1 MTSESGQQTRPV
13 DAISEV
19 QPDREKDM
27 ASIRKIVDL
36 DAPIAKVW
44 AALADFQNVHTRVA
58 PGFVCGSVADGSAR
72 IVTFANGTTAREQLV
87 TMDERQHR
95 LVYAIKEG
103 RAAHH
108 NASVDLIAEGPL
120 RTRFV
125 WTTDILPDDLA
136 AYIDAQMKEAKRVI
150 KPALER

>member
-1 MTSESGQQTRPV
+1 
-13 DAISEV
+13 
-19 QPDREKDM
+19 M
-27 ASIRKIVDL
+27 ASIRKIIDL
-36 DAPIAKVW
+36 DAPIAKIW

-58 PGFVCGSVADGSAR
+58 PGFVSNSVPDGSAR
-72 IVTFANGTTAREQLV
+72 VVTFSNGTTAREQLV
-87 TMDERQHR
+87 TMDEEQHR

-108 NASVDLIAEGPL
+108 NASVDLIAEG
-120 RTRFV
+120 RHKTRFI

-136 AYIDAQMKEAKRVI
+136 GYIDAQMTEATKVI